1 MGPVAGYSRI
11 SGFAPTGVKYFPLAK
26 SELEIVYVASG
37 EPKYSA
43 SKTGSSLNNSV
54 RKIYIYKCTMVVE
67 NKESNPNK
75 AHTVPQLLGS
85 KAQIPSGIIYAKP
98 RIWE

>member
-1 MGPVAGYSRI
+1 
-11 SGFAPTGVKYFPLAK
+11 
-26 SELEIVYVASG
+26 
-37 EPKYSA
+37 
-43 SKTGSSLNNSV
+43 
-54 RKIYIYKCTMVVE
+54 MVVE

-85 KAQIPSGIIYAKP
+85 KAQIPSSIIYAKP